1 MPKTLRTPR
10 QQRLQKLLARVRKAK
25 NLTQVDVAE
34 RLGRPQ
40 SFVAKYEGGERR
52 LDVIEFIDV
61 AEALETDPRPLLAK
75 ILRCL
80 RGPSSGAEPSLGQH
94 TTPLYHAPLTRS
106 QANRPCQYDPF
117 CQQNIL

>member
-61 AEALETDPRPLLAK
+61 AEALETDPRTLLAK
-75 ILRCL
+75 LLRC
-80 RGPSSGAEPSLGQH
+80 
-94 TTPLYHAPLTRS
+94 
-106 QANRPCQYDPF
+106 
-117 CQQNIL
+117 